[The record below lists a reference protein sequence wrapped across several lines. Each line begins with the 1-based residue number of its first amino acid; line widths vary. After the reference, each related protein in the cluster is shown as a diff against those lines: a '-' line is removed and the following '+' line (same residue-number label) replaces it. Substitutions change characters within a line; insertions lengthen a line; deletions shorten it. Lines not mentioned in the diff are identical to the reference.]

1 MPPNPLIYILTVCCK
16 SARRE
21 VCGPVMALE
30 LNRVHRLIVGPL
42 GFLCAAEPAACSIGV
57 EVVIHC
63 QRCHMQLLTRMIIQA
78 RWLDSGNLPVPVCEG
93 LPAETD
99 GAIEEVSGPEW
110 FRLAATFKGNSQ
122 AMRGALLAHRQGVCS
137 VSMLLSTK
145 LSVPTDGS

>member
-1 MPPNPLIYILTVCCK
+1 LP
-16 SARRE
+16 
-21 VCGPVMALE
+21 ALPHAAVDE
-30 LNRVHRLIVGPL
+30 NDHSGKVVG
-42 GFLCAAEPAACSIGV
+42 FC
-57 EVVIHC
+57 
-63 QRCHMQLLTRMIIQA
+63 
-78 RWLDSGNLPVPVCEG
+78 NLPVPVCEG